1 MQSTQFSTTV
11 LLFLK
16 SAKPWVTAAAHT
28 LLSSNVVLTKKW
40 IFKGRGLVR
49 GHTVDF
55 IIRGGSLYLCTD
67 DNSSQCVCVCVC
79 VCACVCVWGGGV
91 AQIKHLALACRLKKF
106 FFIVIVIILWHASCY
121 KTLNYIIKKCHL
133 LN

>member
-16 SAKPWVTAAAHT
+16 SAKPWVTAAAHR
-28 LLSSNVVLTKKW
+28 LLVYNNVVLTKKW

-55 IIRGGSLYLCTD
+55 IIRGGSVYPCIN

-79 VCACVCVWGGGV
+79 VCVCGGV
-91 AQIKHLALACRLKKF
+91 CAQIKHLALACRLKNVFSF
-106 FFIVIVIILWHASCY
+106 FFIVIVIILWHASCH
-121 KTLNYIIKKCHL
+121 KTPNYITKK
-133 LN
+133 